1 VSKPRLGLPSKFSD
15 EQLSHTKAPIFLM
28 IGQNEV
34 IYGSIDTTIR
44 RAKKLISNIK
54 TEIIPDA
61 GHLPNID
68 QPEIVNSHI
77 MKFL

>member
-1 VSKPRLGLPSKFSD
+1 
-15 EQLSHTKAPIFLM
+15 M

>member
-1 VSKPRLGLPSKFSD
+1 LL
-15 EQLSHTKAPIFLM
+15 L

-34 IYGSIDTTIR
+34 IYGSIDGTVKRAR
-44 RAKKLISNIK
+44 RLIPNIQ

-68 QPEIVNSHI
+68 QFEIVNTRI
-77 MKFL
+77 MKFLAE